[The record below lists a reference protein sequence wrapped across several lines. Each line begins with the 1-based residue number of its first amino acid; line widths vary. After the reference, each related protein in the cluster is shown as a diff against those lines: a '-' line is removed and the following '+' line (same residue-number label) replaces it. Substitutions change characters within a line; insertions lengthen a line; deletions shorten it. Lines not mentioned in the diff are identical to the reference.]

1 MSKVQRLMREER
13 ATLQEYNRDMRELAR
28 EYIGKEI
35 EDFTKEEQE
44 SFSNLPQVVELIA
57 KFEEAEQR
65 LEALE
70 EQADQEEVRRKSAE
84 G

>member
-1 MSKVQRLMREER
+1 MPKVQRLMREER
-13 ATLQEYNRDMRELAR
+13 AALQEYNRDIRELAK

-44 SFSNLPQVVELIA
+44 SFGNLPQVVELIA

-70 EQADQEEVRRKSAE
+70 TQADQEELRRKSGE
-84 G
+84 S